1 MLGFVVRRLRGRL
14 PLAAAVL
21 LTVLITTTVLTALFA
36 FTRGVGDAGLRQAL
50 AGPGLAR
57 GTVLVTGS
65 HPTADRA
72 KDDEAVRG
80 FARGLFGPLP
90 TATESVARS
99 RSYGLPGPHTPGKDA
114 DLTLLAAFAKDRV
127 RLLSGT
133 WPQPVAG
140 PVSDRGAPVPVAVP
154 KAALDRLGLAE
165 GALPARVRLDD
176 RYGDSPLTVLVTG
189 VYRAAEPNAPYWR
202 LDPLGA
208 RGLQVAGFA
217 TYGPLLVDDS
227 AFTSGGLVQDS
238 RAVLLTADFSTVDAA
253 GAEAVHGRAAAA
265 LKELQGKTGLA
276 PATELAALLG
286 ELRSGLTVARSTLL
300 VGALQL
306 AVLAGAALLLVSHL
320 LTERQ
325 DGERSLLAARG
336 ASRGRLGVLTAVQA
350 LLLALPAALLAP
362 LLTPPLLRLL
372 GGYGSLAHVP
382 FTVTRSW
389 LLWPVAAACALGCV
403 VLTTLPVVLRGVAS
417 AALHRTGR
425 RQALVAGAAR
435 SGADLALVALAVLAY
450 EQLSRY
456 GAGGSGPAAQSGGL
470 FGVDPVL
477 VAAPTLALCAGTLL
491 VLRLLP
497 FGARLGARI
506 AARGRGL
513 GPALVGWQ
521 LARRP
526 GRATGPVLLLVL
538 AVSSGV
544 LALGQHTAWSASQ
557 RDQADFTTAG
567 GLLISGSDVPSLG
580 RGGRYAALPGGERI
594 LPVLRARQDLPGGRT
609 GQVMALDAAAAADR
623 LALRA
628 DLRDGRSMRELFTPL
643 APASASTS
651 TSAPGIPL
659 PGQPQRIDLSVSVR
673 STGAGGRPGL
683 GLLLRDRFGITY
695 RAAMVQLPESGD
707 ATVSVHLGTM
717 LGAPVGSAA
726 TPLSLAGLVFSYDR
740 EGPLPG
746 TDPDAAP
753 VDPASGKPG
762 ETVKIFDELTVRGL
776 AVAQTRDGAAT
787 PVPAPAPDWKLSAP
801 KLNDGSP
808 AAELLPGSASAPGG
822 QALVE
827 LRYRDGSGERGGVQA
842 GLTPGPAAAAE
853 VPGIATRAY
862 LSAIGAA
869 VGDLVPVTLDDVTLP
884 VRITAAIGAL
894 PVAGDTAIAVD
905 LDTAARLLAAGGRE
919 LPTPGEW
926 WLPAASAD
934 DRTPAR
940 AAAQLRSGA
949 GSQQVRVREE
959 VASALL
965 DDPLSAGPQGA
976 LAALAVACAVLAAI
990 GFAASAAA
998 AARERSREF
1007 SVLMALGARR
1017 RDLARTATAESC
1029 LLVGLGTAVGVGLGV
1044 VIVHLVVPLTVLTPA
1059 AGRPEPAVL
1068 VDLPAA
1074 RTLLL
1079 AAAIAAVPLLSAVF
1093 GGRRHQNRSKPA
1105 DRLRHVEDI

>member
-50 AGPGLAR
+50 QGPGLSR

-65 HPTADRA
+65 HPAADRA
-72 KDDEAVRG
+72 KDDEAVRS

-90 TATESVARS
+90 TGAESVARS

-114 DLTLLAAFAKDRV
+114 DLTLLAAFAKERV
-127 RLLSGT
+127 RLLAGT

-140 PVSDRGAPVPVAVP
+140 PVSDRGGPVPVAVP

-165 GALPARVRLDD
+165 GALPAQVRLDD
-176 RYGDSPLTVLVTG
+176 RYGGSPLTVLVTG
-189 VYRAAEPNAPYWR
+189 VYRAAEPDSPYWR

-227 AFTSGGLVQDS
+227 AFTAGGLVQDS

-253 GAEAVHGRAAAA
+253 GAEAVRGRAGKA
-265 LKELQGKTGLA
+265 LKELQANSGLA
-276 PATELAALLG
+276 PSTELPALLG

-325 DGERSLLAARG
+325 EGERALLAARG
-336 ASRGRLGVLTAVQA
+336 ASRGRLGVLTAAQS

-382 FTVTRSW
+382 FTVDRSW
-389 LLWPVAAACALGCV
+389 LLWPVAAGCALGCV
-403 VLTTLPVVLRGVAS
+403 VLTTLPVVLRGAAA

-435 SGADLALVALAVLAY
+435 SGADLALVVLAVLAY

-456 GAGGSGPAAQSGGL
+456 GAGGSGPAARSDGL

-497 FGARLGARI
+497 FAARLGARV

-567 GLLISGSDVPSLG
+567 GLLISESDLPALG
-580 RGGRYAALPGGERI
+580 RGGRYAALPGGERV
-594 LPVLRARQDLPGGRT
+594 LPVLRAPQQLPGGRP
-609 GQVMALDAAAAADR
+609 GQLMALDAAAAADR

-628 DLRDGRSMRELFTPL
+628 DLRDGRPLRELFAPL
-643 APASASTS
+643 AASPAAAVAS
-651 TSAPGIPL
+651 IPL
-659 PGQPQRIDLSVSVR
+659 PGRPQRIDLSVSVR

-707 ATVSVHLGTM
+707 ATVSVHIGAM
-717 LGAPVGSAA
+717 LGAPIGSAA

-746 TDPDAAP
+746 
-753 VDPASGKPG
+753 VDPNADPGAGPGSGEAG
-762 ETVKIFDELTVRGL
+762 TAVKIFDELTVRGL
-776 AVAQTRDGAAT
+776 AVAQTRDGAAA
-787 PVPAPAPDWKLSAP
+787 PVAVPAPDWKLSAP
-801 KLNDGSP
+801 PLGDGSP
-808 AAELLPGSASAPGG
+808 AAELLSGSEPAPGVPP
-822 QALVE
+822 LVK

-842 GLTPGPAAAAE
+842 GLTTGPAPAAE
-853 VPGIATRAY
+853 IPGIATRAY
-862 LSAIGAA
+862 MSAIGGT
-869 VGDLVPVTLDDVTLP
+869 VGDLVPVKLDDVTLP
-884 VRITAAIGAL
+884 VRVTAAVGSL

-919 LPTPGEW
+919 LPTPREW

-934 DRTPAR
+934 DPAPAR
-940 AAAQLRSGA
+940 AAAELRSGA
-949 GSQQVRVREE
+949 GSQQVRLREE
-959 VASALL
+959 VADTLL

-998 AARERSREF
+998 AARERAREF

-1017 RDLARTATAESC
+1017 RDLARSATAESC

-1059 AGRPEPAVL
+1059 AGRPVPEVL
-1068 VDLPAA
+1068 VDLPAV

-1093 GGRRHQNRSKPA
+1093 GGRRNQNRSKPA

>member
-50 AGPGLAR
+50 QGPGLAR

-65 HPTADRA
+65 HPAAGRA

-90 TATESVARS
+90 AGAESVARS
-99 RSYGLPGPHTPGKDA
+99 RSYGLPGPRTPGKDA

-127 RLLSGT
+127 RLLAGT
-133 WPQPVAG
+133 LPQPVAG
-140 PVSDRGAPVPVAVP
+140 PVSGGGPVPVAVP
-154 KAALDRLGLAE
+154 KAALDRLGLSE
-165 GALPARVRLDD
+165 GALPAQVRLDD
-176 RYGDSPLTVLVTG
+176 RYGGSPLTVLVTG
-189 VYRAAEPNAPYWR
+189 VYRAADPDSPYWR

-208 RGLQVAGFA
+208 RGLQVAGFT

-227 AFTSGGLVQDS
+227 AFTAGGLVQDS

-253 GAEAVHGRAAAA
+253 GAEAVHGRAAKA
-265 LKELQGKTGLA
+265 LKDLQGGSGLA
-276 PATELAALLG
+276 PSTELPALLG

-325 DGERSLLAARG
+325 EGERALLAARG
-336 ASRGRLGVLTAVQA
+336 ASRGRLGVLTAAQS

-389 LLWPVAAACALGCV
+389 LLWPVAAGCALGCV
-403 VLTTLPVVLRGVAS
+403 VLTTLPVVLRGAAA

-456 GAGGSGPAAQSGGL
+456 GAGGSGPAARSDGL

-497 FGARLGARI
+497 FAARLGARV

-544 LALGQHTAWSASQ
+544 LALGQHTAWSESQ

-567 GLLISGSDVPSLG
+567 GLLISNSDLPALG
-580 RGGRYAALPGGERI
+580 RGGRYAALPGGERV
-594 LPVLRARQDLPGGRT
+594 LPVLRTRQDLPGGRP
-609 GQVMALDAAAAADR
+609 GQLMALDAAAAADR

-628 DLRDGRSMRELFTPL
+628 DLRDGRSMRELFAPL
-643 APASASTS
+643 APAPSPA
-651 TSAPGIPL
+651 SAPSTGIPL
-659 PGQPQRIDLSVSVR
+659 PGQPQRIDVSVSVR

-695 RAAMVQLPESGD
+695 RAAMVQLPDNGD
-707 ATVSVHLGTM
+707 ATVSVHTGTM
-717 LGAPVGSAA
+717 LGAPIGSAG

-746 TDPDAAP
+746 TGPNAEPGAGP
-753 VDPASGKPG
+753 GSGEPP
-762 ETVKIFDELTVRGL
+762 VKIFDELTVRSL
-776 AVAQTRDGAAT
+776 AVAQTRDGAAA
-787 PVPAPAPDWKLSAP
+787 PVALPAPDWKLSAP
-801 KLNDGSP
+801 PLNDGSP
-808 AAELLPGSASAPGG
+808 AAELLPGSDPAPGG
-822 QALVE
+822 PAPVK

-842 GLTPGPAAAAE
+842 SLTPGPAPAAE
-853 VPGIATRAY
+853 IPGIATRAY

-869 VGDLVPVTLDDVTLP
+869 VGDLVPVKLDDVTLR
-884 VRITAAIGAL
+884 VRVTAAIGSL

-905 LDTAARLLAAGGRE
+905 LDTAARLLASGGRE

-934 DRTPAR
+934 DPAPAR
-940 AAAQLRSGA
+940 AAAELRSGA
-949 GSQQVRVREE
+949 GSQQVRLREE
-959 VASALL
+959 VAATLL

-976 LAALAVACAVLAAI
+976 LAALAAACAVLAAI

-998 AARERSREF
+998 AARERAREF
-1007 SVLMALGARR
+1007 SVLTALGARR

-1059 AGRPEPAVL
+1059 AGRPEPGVL
-1068 VDLPAA
+1068 VDLPAV

-1093 GGRRHQNRSKPA
+1093 GGRRNQNRSKPA